1 MRRRITRK
9 GRRKRNQIIV
19 ISFLCL
25 LLFLCVGYAAFGT
38 QLSIRAKGN
47 IKEKPH
53 CMLGGIKVN
62 TVTEGDGLYE
72 DIYEEGKCIYKGAN
86 PNNYIKFNNEIWRIL
101 SIDLNGSLK
110 IVRNELLTSVVFDD
124 GTGYS
129 NAWETSNIKIYL
141 NPEYLKTITINQ
153 DKIIPYTWSIGAVI
167 WDNNDLASQIA
178 DENEGHSQ
186 SVSVALITASEY
198 LRANT
203 NIEQCGSNILN
214 NDNKNICKITNWLF
228 KEKSY
233 WTLSP
238 RDSVSYGIY
247 VVGFDGPLYGGSVL
261 GSQYVLPAINLS
273 HDITLTGKGTLSEPF
288 EIV

>member
-1 MRRRITRK
+1 MLIR
-9 GRRKRNQIIV
+9 
-19 ISFLCL
+19 L
-25 LLFLCVGYAAFGT
+25 LLLNTYLNEEY
-38 QLSIRAKGN
+38 LSTLSDASEVVSHNFSIG
-47 IKEKPH
+47 
-53 CMLGGIKVN
+53 
-62 TVTEGDGLYE
+62 TVTY
-72 DIYEEGKCIYKGAN
+72 N
-86 PNNYIKFNNEIWRIL
+86 
-101 SIDLNGSLK
+101 
-110 IVRNELLTSVVFDD
+110 
-124 GTGYS
+124 
-129 NAWETSNIKIYL
+129 
-141 NPEYLKTITINQ
+141 
-153 DKIIPYTWSIGAVI
+153 
-167 WDNNDLASQIA
+167 NNDLAVQIA
-178 DENEGHSQ
+178 SENGATWNGN
-186 SVSVALITASEY
+186 VGLINVSEY